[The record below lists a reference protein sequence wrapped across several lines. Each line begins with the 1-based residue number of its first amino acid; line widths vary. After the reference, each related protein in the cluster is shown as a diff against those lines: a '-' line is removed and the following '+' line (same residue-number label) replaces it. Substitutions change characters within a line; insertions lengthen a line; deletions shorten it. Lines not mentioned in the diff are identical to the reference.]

1 MTSIGAAAFAALMDG
16 LGPFEPRPLVAVAVS
31 GGADSLAAAVLSRD
45 WVRARHGDV
54 LAIVVD
60 HGLRAEST
68 DEVRLTLARLRSADI
83 PAVTLCLHLVRGP
96 GLAERARAA
105 RHAVLE
111 QECAARGILHLVFGH
126 HAGDQAETVAMRL
139 LARSGPAGLAG
150 MARLV
155 ETPLVRRLRPLLG
168 VAPARLRAT
177 LVAAGLSWVEDPSNA
192 DPAQLRARLRRLRG
206 DPAGVGLATR
216 ALLAASAARGHARLQ
231 RERGDAVSLAEQV
244 RLYPEGFAVL
254 TGPLSPSAL
263 AALLGLVSGATR
275 PPSESRVLALAA
287 NPRPATMAGVRLLPA
302 GRLGPGLL
310 LVREAVAIA
319 PPCPARAL
327 TVWDGRFQVQRDIE
341 GAEIGAWGT
350 EAPRDRGGLPA
361 AVLRTLPALRRDG
374 RVVSAGVTLLAGP
387 DPVLQ
392 FAPRGWMTGAGYV
405 SLSRDC
411 VMCCG

>member
-1 MTSIGAAAFAALMDG
+1 
-16 LGPFEPRPLVAVAVS
+16 
-31 GGADSLAAAVLSRD
+31 
-45 WVRARHGDV
+45 
-54 LAIVVD
+54 
-60 HGLRAEST
+60 
-68 DEVRLTLARLRSADI
+68 
-83 PAVTLCLHLVRGP
+83 
-96 GLAERARAA
+96 
-105 RHAVLE
+105 
-111 QECAARGILHLVFGH
+111 
-126 HAGDQAETVAMRL
+126 
-139 LARSGPAGLAG
+139 
-150 MARLV
+150 
-155 ETPLVRRLRPLLG
+155 
-168 VAPARLRAT
+168 
-177 LVAAGLSWVEDPSNA
+177 
-192 DPAQLRARLRRLRG
+192 
-206 DPAGVGLATR
+206 
-216 ALLAASAARGHARLQ
+216 
-231 RERGDAVSLAEQV
+231 
-244 RLYPEGFAVL
+244 
-254 TGPLSPSAL
+254 
-263 AALLGLVSGATR
+263 
-275 PPSESRVLALAA
+275 
-287 NPRPATMAGVRLLPA
+287 MAGVRLLPA